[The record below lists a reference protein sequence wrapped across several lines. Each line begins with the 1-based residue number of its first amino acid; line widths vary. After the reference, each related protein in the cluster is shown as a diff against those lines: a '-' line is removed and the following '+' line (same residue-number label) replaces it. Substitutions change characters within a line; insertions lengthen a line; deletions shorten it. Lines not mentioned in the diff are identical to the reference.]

1 MISTASSIV
10 PPCSIKYCMRALA
23 ISLLA
28 LLLQGCTVA
37 AGYLGATGT
46 TLQVAQAV
54 DVTKLAVDAVS
65 TIETGKPIMDHVTSR
80 VLDQDCNSFRLLRGE
95 PMCVQPDRLRLRI
108 IDSILNPA
116 ETLSSLSVD
125 L

>member
-1 MISTASSIV
+1 
-10 PPCSIKYCMRALA
+10 MRLLSAFALV
-23 ISLLA
+23 S
-28 LLLQGCTVA
+28 LLQGCTLA

-65 TIETGKPIMDHVTSR
+65 TIETGKPVMDHVTSNL
-80 VLDQDCNSFRLLRGE
+80 LDQDCNSFRFFRGE
-95 PMCVQPDRLRLRI
+95 PICRTPERLQLRLS
-108 IDSILNPA
+108 DSILKPA
-116 ETLSSLSVD
+116 ETLSSLTVD